1 MSLMTADTAAEHAT
15 LPAAGPFAPV
25 SGAASNGGEMR
36 RAVLTSI
43 LALYPVLAAVAVVV
57 VSLSMSGA

>member
-1 MSLMTADTAAEHAT
+1 MTADTAADHAA
-15 LPAAGPFAPV
+15 LPGAGPFAPV
-25 SGAASNGGEMR
+25 KGATGNGGEMR

-43 LALYPVLAAVAVVV
+43 LALYPVLAAVAVVI